1 MVWGLKK
8 AVYLEES
15 KFEAFIRFI
24 KTFYNEDI
32 QSMLASFG
40 IQDIIN
46 FILDNYDQPNCCF
59 EHTRASIDGREEGKI
74 KNYFKIV
81 KEYFSI
87 VENILL
93 IKRN

>member
-1 MVWGLKK
+1 
-8 AVYLEES
+8 
-15 KFEAFIRFI
+15 
-24 KTFYNEDI
+24 
-32 QSMLASFG
+32 MLASFG

-59 EHTRASIDGREEGKI
+59 EHTRVSIGGREEGKI

-81 KEYFSI
+81 KEYLSLI
-87 VENILL
+87 ENILL